1 MAVKG
6 ARCAA
11 LTRGIY
17 ICRAVPSGCGSL
29 QASWGNRETPK
40 ARVPRFPAPL
50 PAPSPGPRAHCV
62 HHGRLGYRAVAG
74 HRRKPPSPADT
85 THPTRAGGRGNSPP
99 RGKDAPCE
107 TLPSLE
113 PGAQVSPD
121 LPALTRPANVRHCP
135 PTAAAPGCTAAA
147 LARALN
153 PWHHRHHHRRR
164 TGMRRHLRHRRPDRL
179 DRQPPAL
186 VHLSRPAPHLASR
199 RQRDRRRPARRP
211 RSPRPRPL
219 TACSSAL

>member
-153 PWHHRHHHRRR
+153 ARGITGIITAAAPGCAVISVTADLTVWTDSRQLWCTYHGQRR
-164 TGMRRHLRHRRPDRL
+164 TW
-179 DRQPPAL
+179 PAADSETAAAQL
-186 VHLSRPAPHLASR
+186 AALARPAPDL
-199 RQRDRRRPARRP
+199 
-211 RSPRPRPL
+211 
-219 TACSSAL
+219 